1 MNIIK
6 TLRKPYLSIF
16 LASLMLF
23 ASCSGN
29 EILNENEAEQNSE
42 FSKFDFSFFE
52 KNKGNLID
60 MKSFNFDNKSSLSR
74 IEINDKILNEI
85 NNQLGSELE
94 LSTDFKELELDS
106 FESVS
111 NWAINNGTMDE
122 IDIQILTDF
131 NQSLSQLELSQA
143 ISALETDVK
152 NSNLSSFKVQK
163 FQYLANVVK
172 LLENERA
179 GFFVSNSNFQQKSCW
194 GAAIGLAF
202 ASAAL
207 VLACNPPAI
216 GATVGAACYL
226 AGANFIRASITVGL
240 ECGEQ
245 K

>member
-1 MNIIK
+1 MKQNR
-6 TLRKPYLSIF
+6 TLNFQSLIF
-16 LASLMLF
+16 LFL
-23 ASCSGN
+23 
-29 EILNENEAEQNSE
+29 
-42 FSKFDFSFFE
+42 K

-60 MKSFNFDNKSSLSR
+60 MKSFNFENKSSLSR

-143 ISALETDVK
+143 ITALETDVK

-163 FQYLANVVK
+163 LQYPANVV
-172 LLENERA
+172 
-179 GFFVSNSNFQQKSCW
+179 
-194 GAAIGLAF
+194 
-202 ASAAL
+202 
-207 VLACNPPAI
+207 
-216 GATVGAACYL
+216 
-226 AGANFIRASITVGL
+226 
-240 ECGEQ
+240 GEL
-245 K
+245 

>member
-1 MNIIK
+1 MKQNR
-6 TLRKPYLSIF
+6 TLNFQSLIF
-16 LASLMLF
+16 LFL
-23 ASCSGN
+23 
-29 EILNENEAEQNSE
+29 
-42 FSKFDFSFFE
+42 K

-122 IDIQILTDF
+122 IDIQILTYF

-143 ISALETDVK
+143 ITALETDVK

-163 FQYLANVVK
+163 LQYPANVV
-172 LLENERA
+172 
-179 GFFVSNSNFQQKSCW
+179 
-194 GAAIGLAF
+194 
-202 ASAAL
+202 
-207 VLACNPPAI
+207 
-216 GATVGAACYL
+216 
-226 AGANFIRASITVGL
+226 
-240 ECGEQ
+240 GEL
-245 K
+245 